1 MAWKKIYSE
10 KNNFIAKVPSNS
22 IYYDKP
28 KMLTDLYK
36 ACQNKESDGALKF
49 GSGWLGYKNTGTHET
64 LEVNM
69 YFIDPDK
76 MFEGFRNSS
85 FVLHFDY
92 NKQTKMYDY
101 YLVPSM
107 SCQALTDYI
116 KGHIKCPKDNEQ
128 HVYASE
134 VGENL
139 YGYIEGIIL
148 DVQKAFLDYFVIYR
162 NGSLEFEIDHAE
174 DIAQIKELAESLGYT
189 FHCGDHENL
198 GKKISVL
205 DGKSLSGYDNEI
217 AIVTSPCSLY
227 TTAGDFKYVA
237 GIMGYNIEYSGP
249 RFKFKT
255 TEDMFSFIKD
265 MLIQYHE
272 VKTKLLSV
280 RPQFKTCL
288 INDA

>member
-1 MAWKKIYSE
+1 MAWKEIYSE

-22 IYYDKP
+22 IYYNKP
-28 KMLTDLYK
+28 KMLTDLYN
-36 ACQNKESDGALKF
+36 ACHKDSNGELKF
-49 GSGWLGYKNTGTHET
+49 GNGWLNYKNTGTHET

-92 NKQTKMYDY
+92 NKRTKMYDY

-116 KGHIKCPKDNEQ
+116 RGHIKCPKQNEQ

-139 YGYIEGIIL
+139 YRYIEGIIL
-148 DVQKAFLDYFVIYR
+148 EVQKAFHEYFVIYS
-162 NGSLEFEIDHAE
+162 NGRLEFEIDHAE
-174 DIAQIKELAESLGYT
+174 DIEEIKKLAESFGYT
-189 FHCGDHENL
+189 FHLGDHENL
-198 GKKISVL
+198 GKSITIF
-205 DGKSLSGYDNEI
+205 DGKSLSNYDNELKC
-217 AIVTSPCSLY
+217 VTSPCSLY

-249 RFKFKT
+249 KFKFKSP
-255 TEDMFSFIKD
+255 EDMFSFIKD
-265 MLIQYHE
+265 MLRLYNE
-272 VKTKLLSV
+272 VKTKVLSV
-280 RPQFKTCL
+280 RSQFDVRL
-288 INDA
+288 NS